1 MVKNIVF
8 DIGGVLADFR
18 IFEFLAE
25 KGFDK
30 AMGKRILKAT
40 AMSPYWGSFERGEI
54 SEEEA
59 FAGFVS
65 MDPAIGQEIRT
76 AFEDLDGMLTLREF
90 AIPLIKAL
98 KAAGCGVYY
107 LSNYSKKA
115 YDECPESV
123 SFMPYT
129 DGGIV
134 SFKVGMTKPDPAVY
148 RFFLEKFG
156 LSASECVFVDDTAEN
171 VEVARGLGFE
181 GIVYKNEKEL
191 LEELGKLGVA
201 LAR

>member
-1 MVKNIVF
+1 MIKNVVF

-25 KGFDK
+25 KGFDR

-40 AMSPYWGSFERGEI
+40 AMSPYWTAFERGEI

-59 FAGFVS
+59 FSGFVS
-65 MDPAIGQEIRT
+65 TDPAIEREIRT
-76 AFEDLDGMLTLREF
+76 AFENLGGMLTLQEF
-90 AIPLIKAL
+90 AVPLIREL

-115 YDECPESV
+115 FDECPESV
-123 SFMPYT
+123 AFMPYT

-134 SFKVGMTKPDPAVY
+134 SFKVGMTKPDPMM
-148 RFFLEKFG
+148 FHLFLERFG
-156 LSASECVFVDDTAEN
+156 LRAYECAFVDDTEEN
-171 VEVARGLGFE
+171 VRAAEALGFK
-181 GIVYKNEKEL
+181 GIVFTGEEGL
-191 LEELGKLGVA
+191 REELRRLGVT